1 VPYHLFPFCFPLQ
14 KFAYLALF
22 VFIQFWTIMIHDG
35 EYLSSNPLVNGAA
48 NHSHH
53 HLHFN
58 YNYGQFF
65 TVFDRL
71 GGTYRKPDDEMFD
84 KEKKYAKDVWE
95 RQIKEMVEVQE
106 QVEGDDEREYAV
118 DLKDKKQN

>member
-1 VPYHLFPFCFPLQ
+1 
-14 KFAYLALF
+14 
-22 VFIQFWTIMIHDG
+22 MIHDG